1 MAFKMKSNPG
11 GPMRRNFPGAFK
23 EDTTDNKEAV
33 EDTTDNKEA
42 VEDKPEFVSTG
53 ILDEQSG
60 STSSGGTPNPNKM
73 NRQKKAVKS
82 KYHAGTE
89 KSKYHANR

>member
-11 GPMRRNFPGAFK
+11 GPMKRNFPGAFK
-23 EDTTDNKEAV
+23 LITGK
-33 EDTTDNKEA
+33 KG
-42 VEDKPEFVSTG
+42 KGQPEFVSPG

-82 KYHAGTE
+82 KYYAGTE

>member
-23 EDTTDNKEAV
+23 